1 MPFLIVRNDI
11 TKVDV
16 DAIVNPSNVD
26 LLEGSGT
33 SRAVFL
39 SAGERKLAR
48 ACRKIRKCK
57 VGEAVITDAFDLS
70 AKYIVH
76 AVGPVWQDGKHDE
89 EKILY
94 RTYQNSLKLALKKK
108 CDSIAFPLLSSG
120 NYGFPKDRAMKAAV
134 SAFTDFLSEH
144 DMLIYLV
151 LYDRNS
157 FSVGQKLFSD
167 VKEYIDDHYVDENN
181 EFFSDNRGERV
192 RVRSSV
198 FEENDLRTL
207 CENDD
212 SPMFY
217 SATGELP
224 TDEVRDKISAAKVL
238 PTDVTRESLPSA
250 ATPVFAAPQMFSD
263 PHPSEQSARSV
274 KKKKFK
280 KSERSLDE
288 LIKNMDE
295 TFSQMLLRLIDERG
309 LKDSVVYRKANI
321 DRRHFS
327 KIRNN
332 VNYLPTKRT
341 VFSFA
346 IALELSLD
354 ETKDLMNRAGYS
366 ISNSSKFDIIV
377 SYFLENGIYD
387 IFEINE
393 VLFAYE
399 EPVLGA

>member
-11 TKVDV
+11 TKVDA

-26 LLEGSGT
+26 LFEESGT

-48 ACRKIRKCK
+48 ACRKIKKCK

-76 AVGPVWQDGKHDE
+76 AVGPVWQGGEHDE

-120 NYGFPKDRAMKAAV
+120 NYGFPKDKAMKTAV

-157 FSVGQKLFSD
+157 FSVGQKFFSD

-181 EFFSDNRGERV
+181 EFFSDNRIGRERA
-192 RVRSSV
+192 RSSV
-198 FEENDLRTL
+198 FGEDDLRTL
-207 CENDD
+207 CESDD
-212 SPMFY
+212 GSVFA
-217 SATGELP
+217 SATGKLP
-224 TDEVRDKISAAKVL
+224 TDEVRGNLPAAG
-238 PTDVTRESLPSA
+238 A
-250 ATPVFAAPQMFSD
+250 APVFAAPQMFSD
-263 PHPSEQSARSV
+263 PHPSGQSARSA

-280 KSERSLDE
+280 KTERSLDE

-354 ETKDLMNRAGYS
+354 EAKDLMNKAGYS

>member
-1 MPFLIVRNDI
+1 MPFLIVRDDI
-11 TKVDV
+11 TKVDA

-167 VKEYIDDHYVDENN
+167 VEEYIDDHYVDENN
-181 EFFSDNRGERV
+181 EFFSDNRRGRERA
-192 RVRSSV
+192 RSSV
-198 FEENDLRTL
+198 FEENDFRTL

-212 SPMFY
+212 SPVFY
-217 SATGELP
+217 SATGKLP

-238 PTDVTRESLPSA
+238 PTDETRESLPA
-250 ATPVFAAPQMFSD
+250 AAAPVFAAPQMFSD
-263 PHPSEQSARSV
+263 PHPSEQSAGSA
-274 KKKKFK
+274 KKRKFK
-280 KSERSLDE
+280 KTERSLDE

>member
-11 TKVDV
+11 TKVDA

-48 ACRKIRKCK
+48 ACRNIRKCK

-157 FSVGQKLFSD
+157 FSVGQKIFSD

-181 EFFSDNRGERV
+181 EFFSDNRGGRERA
-192 RVRSSV
+192 RSSV
-198 FEENDLRTL
+198 FEEDDLRTL

-212 SPMFY
+212 SPVFY
-217 SATGELP
+217 SATGKLP
-224 TDEVRDKISAAKVL
+224 TDEVRDKIPAAKVL
-238 PTDVTRESLPSA
+238 PTDETRESLPATA
-250 ATPVFAAPQMFSD
+250 APVFAAPQMFSD
-263 PHPSEQSARSV
+263 PHLSEQSARSA

>member
-11 TKVDV
+11 TKVDA

-151 LYDRNS
+151 LYDKNS

-181 EFFSDNRGERV
+181 EFFSDSRRGRERI
-192 RVRSSV
+192 RSSV
-198 FEENDLRTL
+198 FKEDDLRTL
-207 CENDD
+207 CEDDD
-212 SPMFY
+212 SPVFY

-224 TDEVRDKISAAKVL
+224 TDEVRDKIPAAKVL
-238 PTDVTRESLPSA
+238 PTDETRENLPA
-250 ATPVFAAPQMFSD
+250 AAAPVFAAPQMFSD
-263 PHPSEQSARSV
+263 PHPSEQSAKSA

-346 IALELSLD
+346 IALELTLD

-366 ISNSSKFDIIV
+366 ISNSSRFDIIV

>member
-11 TKVDV
+11 TKVDADV
-16 DAIVNPSNVD
+16 IVNPSNVN

-39 SAGERKLAR
+39 SAGKWKLAR
-48 ACRKIRKCK
+48 ACRKIEKCK

-94 RTYQNSLKLALKKK
+94 HTYQSSLKLALKKK
-108 CDSIAFPLLSSG
+108 CKSIAFPLLSSG
-120 NYGFPKDRAMKAAV
+120 NYGFPKDKAMKVAV
-134 SAFTDFLSEH
+134 SAFTDFLSDH

-167 VKEYIDDHYVDENN
+167 IKEYIDDHYVDEKK
-181 EFFSDNRGERV
+181 EVSFDNRRGREELTLFEADDTWTLFGGDE
-192 RVRSSV
+192 SSASV
-198 FEENDLRTL
+198 
-207 CENDD
+207 
-212 SPMFY
+212 S
-217 SATGELP
+217 STGELP
-224 TDEVRDKISAAKVL
+224 VDAVRKNIPAAG
-238 PTDVTRESLPSA
+238 
-250 ATPVFAAPQMFSD
+250 ATPVFAAPQMLSD
-263 PHPSEQSARSV
+263 SRPYGKSIKSS
-274 KKKKFK
+274 KDKKFK
-280 KSERSLDE
+280 KIERSLDD

-295 TFSQMLLRLIDERG
+295 TFSQMLLRLIDERE

-332 VNYLPTKRT
+332 VNYIPTKRT

-354 ETKDLMNRAGYS
+354 ETKDLMNKAGYS
-366 ISNSSKFDIIV
+366 VSNSSKFDIIV

-387 IFEINE
+387 IFKINE

>member
-1 MPFLIVRNDI
+1 MPFLIVHNDI
-11 TKVDV
+11 TKVDA

-76 AVGPVWQDGKHDE
+76 AMGPVWQDGKHDE
-89 EKILY
+89 EKLLY

-181 EFFSDNRGERV
+181 EFFSDSRRGRERIG
-192 RVRSSV
+192 SSV
-198 FEENDLRTL
+198 FKEDDLRIL
-207 CENDD
+207 CESDD
-212 SPMFY
+212 SPVFY

-224 TDEVRDKISAAKVL
+224 TDEVRDKIPAAKVL
-238 PTDVTRESLPSA
+238 PTDEIRENLPA
-250 ATPVFAAPQMFSD
+250 AAAPVFAAPQMFSA
-263 PHPSEQSARSV
+263 PHPSEKLAKSAKE
-274 KKKKFK
+274 KKYK

>member
-11 TKVDV
+11 TKVDADV
-16 DAIVNPSNVD
+16 IVNPSNVN

-39 SAGERKLAR
+39 SAGERRLAK
-48 ACRKIRKCK
+48 ACRKIEKCK

-94 RTYQNSLKLALKKK
+94 HTYQSSLKLALKKK
-108 CDSIAFPLLSSG
+108 CESIAFPLLSSG
-120 NYGFPKDRAMKAAV
+120 NYGFPKDKAMKVAV
-134 SAFTDFLSEH
+134 SAFTDFLSDH

-167 VKEYIDDHYVDENN
+167 IKEYIDDHYVDENK
-181 EFFSDNRGERV
+181 EVSFDNRSARRREELTLLKADDTWTLFEGDE
-192 RVRSSV
+192 SPASV
-198 FEENDLRTL
+198 
-207 CENDD
+207 
-212 SPMFY
+212 

-224 TDEVRDKISAAKVL
+224 VDAVRENLPAAG
-238 PTDVTRESLPSA
+238 A
-250 ATPVFAAPQMFSD
+250 ASVFAAPQMLSD
-263 PHPSEQSARSV
+263 SRPSGKSV
-274 KKKKFK
+274 KAKKERKFK
-280 KSERSLDE
+280 KTERSLDD

-295 TFSQMLLRLIDERG
+295 TFSQMLLRLIDERK

-332 VNYLPTKRT
+332 VNYIPTKRT
-341 VFSFA
+341 VFSFV

-354 ETKDLMNRAGYS
+354 ETKDLMNKAGYS
-366 ISNSSKFDIIV
+366 VSNSSKFDIIV

-387 IFEINE
+387 IFKINE